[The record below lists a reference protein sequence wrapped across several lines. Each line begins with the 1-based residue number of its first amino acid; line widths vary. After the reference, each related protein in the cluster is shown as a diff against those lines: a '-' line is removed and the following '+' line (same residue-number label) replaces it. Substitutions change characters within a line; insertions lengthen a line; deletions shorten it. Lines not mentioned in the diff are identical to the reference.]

1 MGYTPPPPWPKPPD
15 PLIAHIGQWYDR
27 LLGSLDD
34 SDLRD
39 QVFAAYGEWLE
50 APKRTIPDELWD
62 SLQSSG
68 IPILH
73 PITQFAPAPPD
84 GRYSLRL

>member
-1 MGYTPPPPWPKPPD
+1 MPIPPAPWPKPPD

-50 APKRTIPDELWD
+50 APKRTIP
-62 SLQSSG
+62 
-68 IPILH
+68 
-73 PITQFAPAPPD
+73 
-84 GRYSLRL
+84 

>member
-15 PLIAHIGQWYDR
+15 PLIAHIGKWYDR
-27 LLGSLDD
+27 LLGSIEE

-50 APKRTIPDELWD
+50 APKRTIPGELWD
-62 SLQSSG
+62 SLQSCG
-68 IPILH
+68 YQFEH